1 MRDVMIARAR
11 VVTALLA
18 VACAPVLASAQSGGT
33 IAWRVASAP
42 DGEVRMTFA
51 SRSDACGDG
60 RDVVAIGQSF
70 FASTNM
76 ESYGRWSGV
85 TCRPGPARVSLTVRD
100 REVVGVRSHVGG
112 GWARSDASVVDLGQ
126 VPATE
131 AAAYLM
137 SLAPKV
143 TGRRANPLLAAALAD
158 SVRLAPDMLRL
169 ARTATLP
176 RETRRRAVNWAGML
190 GDASMVAPLLQMARE
205 EPTGARDDRDDVGPG
220 DGMQGAAAGALS
232 MIPDGAGMPA
242 LVELARRGPPTAR
255 RSAVF
260 WLGQRDEPQG
270 RAVVRAIASDDGETE
285 QIRSAAIFALGQSDR
300 STASD
305 GSFLRELFP
314 RLTSEKLKD
323 RLLMAVSQSDAPD
336 GARWLIAQARDER
349 QPIEVRRKAVF
360 WAGQGQAKVADILSL
375 YRDARE
381 PRFREHV
388 IFVLSQREEESAIDA
403 LISIARSDADR
414 AMRGK
419 ALFWLG
425 QKDDPR
431 VTKLISEIV
440 SR

>member
-1 MRDVMIARAR
+1 MRDVMIGR
-11 VVTALLA
+11 VRVATALLA
-18 VACAPVLASAQSGGT
+18 IWCAPALAGAQSGSA
-33 IAWRVASAP
+33 IARRVAAAP

-60 RDVVAIGQSF
+60 RDVVAISQSF
-70 FASTNM
+70 FASTNI

-85 TCRPGPARVSLTVRD
+85 TCRPGPARVALTVRD

-112 GWARSDASVVDLGQ
+112 SWRTDASAVDLGQ

-143 TGRRANPLLAAALAD
+143 TGRRSNPLLAAALAD
-158 SVRLAPDMLRL
+158 SVHLAPDMLRL

-176 RETRRRAVNWAGML
+176 RETRRRAVNWAGIL
-190 GDASMVAPLLQMARE
+190 GDASTVAPLLQLARE
-205 EPTGARDDRDDVGPG
+205 ESNGARDDRDDVGPG
-220 DGMQGAAAGALS
+220 DGLQGAAAGALS
-232 MIPDGAGMPA
+232 MIPEGAGMPA
-242 LVELARRGPPTAR
+242 LIELARRGPATAR
-255 RSAVF
+255 RSALF
-260 WLGQRDEPQG
+260 WLGQRDDPQG
-270 RAVVRAIASDDGETE
+270 RAVVRAIATDDKESE
-285 QIRSAAIFALGQSDR
+285 QLRGAAIFALGQSDR
-300 STASD
+300 SSTSD
-305 GSFLRELFP
+305 GGFLRELFP

-323 RLLMAVSQSDAPD
+323 RLLMAVSQGDSPD
-336 GARWLIAQARDER
+336 GARWLLAQARDER

-360 WAGQGQAKVADILSL
+360 WAGQGQAKVADIVSL
-375 YRDARE
+375 YREARE
-381 PRFREHV
+381 ARFREHV
-388 IFVLSQREEESAIDA
+388 IFVLSQRDEESAIDA
-403 LISIARSDADR
+403 LIAIARSDADK

-431 VTKLISEIV
+431 VTKLISELV